1 MTFIIK
7 LADFVY
13 ILLAPWVLYGQNFH
27 PVITLGRMLDYYADG
42 LFYIYLSMI
51 IIAGCT
57 LVIGGLIAD
66 STKDYI
72 SK

>member
-1 MTFIIK
+1 MAFIIK
-7 LADFVY
+7 LTEFVY
-13 ILLAPWVLYGQNFH
+13 ILFAPWVLYGRNYH
-27 PVITLGRMLDYYADG
+27 PIKTLGRMLDYYADG

-57 LVIGGLIAD
+57 LVIGGVVAD

-72 SK
+72 DK